1 MDGEIN
7 SVSNKGKYGV
17 LIAALVLLAVVVWV
31 VQSLIPDPV
40 TKVADAVVKPLTPDN
55 SVTVD
60 KTPQPVELA
69 QPAAPKFDVVR
80 VDETGG
86 AVIAGRGEPSTTVTI
101 TGNGQ
106 EIGQAEVG
114 TDGNFVALLDVPAG
128 DEPTALRLQSQT
140 GDATS
145 DDSFL
150 VMPIAPETNATPMI
164 VGTKEGAVI
173 TTPSHQVDQSQP
185 PSVVSEITLDTIDY
199 AATGDVVFSGR
210 GVAEN
215 SVRVYVNNEPQQV
228 GPIENGRWSVALP
241 DVDEGIYTVRI
252 DSISETGQVTSR
264 IESPFKREIPNG
276 DVLTDSVTI
285 QPGFTLWALAK
296 QKYGAGMRFVQI
308 YDANRDTIK
317 DPDLIYPGQVFTL
330 PN

>member
-1 MDGEIN
+1 MNDEIN
-7 SVSNKGKYGV
+7 TVSNKGKYGV
-17 LIAALVLLAVVVWV
+17 LIAAVILLAVIVWIA
-31 VQSLIPDPV
+31 QSFIPDSAV
-40 TKVADAVVKPLTPDN
+40 QVADTSTAVEKEPETTVSVEPSVEPTPLT
-55 SVTVD
+55 
-60 KTPQPVELA
+60 
-69 QPAAPKFDVVR
+69 FDVVR

-86 AVIAGRGEPSTTVTI
+86 AVIAGRGEPSSTITV

-106 EIGQAEVG
+106 ELGQAEVG
-114 TDGNFVALLDVPAG
+114 ADGNFVALLDVPTG
-128 DEPTALRLQSQT
+128 DEPTTLRLKSEQD
-140 GDATS
+140 GATS

-164 VGTKEGAVI
+164 VGTQDGQVI
-173 TTPSHQVDQSQP
+173 TTPSHQVDQSQS

-210 GVAEN
+210 GVADN
-215 SVRVYVNNEPQQV
+215 SVRVYVNNEPQEIGQ
-228 GPIENGRWSVALP
+228 IDNGRWSVALP

-252 DSISETGQVTSR
+252 DSISETGAVTSR
-264 IESPFKREIPNG
+264 IESPFKREIPDG
-276 DVLTDSVTI
+276 DTLRDSVTI

-296 QKYGAGMRFVQI
+296 QKYGAGTRFVQI

>member
-1 MDGEIN
+1 MNDEIN
-7 SVSNKGKYGV
+7 SVSHKGKYGV
-17 LIAALVLLAVVVWV
+17 LIAALVLLAVIVWL
-31 VQSLIPDPV
+31 VQSLIPKPV
-40 TKVADAVVKPLTPDN
+40 IDVVDDVVTPQTPDN
-55 SVTVD
+55 SASVD
-60 KTPQPVELA
+60 EAPKPVELA
-69 QPAAPKFDVVR
+69 QPDAPKFDVVR

-114 TDGNFVALLDVPAG
+114 ADGNFVALLDVPAG

-140 GDATS
+140 GDTTS
-145 DDSFL
+145 EDSFL
-150 VMPIAPETNATPMI
+150 VMPIAPESNATPMI
-164 VGTKEGAVI
+164 VGTQDGQVI
-173 TTPSHQVDQSQP
+173 TTPSHVVDQSQP

-210 GVAEN
+210 GVADN

-228 GPIENGRWSVALP
+228 GQIDNGRWSVALP

-252 DSISETGQVTSR
+252 DSISQTGQVTSR
-264 IESPFKREIPNG
+264 VESPFKREIPDG
-276 DVLTDSVTI
+276 DILSDSVTI

-308 YDANRDTIK
+308 FDANRDSIK